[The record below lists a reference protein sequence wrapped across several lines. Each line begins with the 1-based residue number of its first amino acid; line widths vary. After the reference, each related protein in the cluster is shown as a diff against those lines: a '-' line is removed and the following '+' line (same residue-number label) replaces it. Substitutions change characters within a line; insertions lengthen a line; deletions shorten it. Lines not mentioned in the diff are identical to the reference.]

1 MIIWVN
7 GAFGSG
13 KSQTSYEIHRRLP
26 NSYVYDP
33 ENAGYYI
40 RKNLPSDSKHGDFQD
55 YPMWREFN
63 YSMLRYINETS
74 SSIIIV
80 PMTITSLQYFD
91 EIVGRLRRDDII
103 VHHFTLGA
111 SREVLLHRLK
121 KRGDRADSW
130 PAQQINRCIEG
141 LSHEVF
147 QHHLNTDRTG
157 IEDVVEQIGSLSG
170 VHLLPDHRS
179 KPRKTVDRLITQLKQ
194 MRLFDH

>member
-1 MIIWVN
+1 MIIWIN

-13 KSQTSYEIHRRLP
+13 KSLSSYELHRRLP
-26 NSYVYDP
+26 DSYVYDP

-40 RKNLPSDSKHGDFQD
+40 RKNLPNDSNHGDFQD

-74 SSIIIV
+74 ANIIIV
-80 PMTITSLQYFD
+80 PMTITNLTYFD
-91 EIVGRLRRDDII
+91 QIVGRLRRDDIT
-103 VHHFTLGA
+103 VHHFTLCA

-130 PAQQINRCIEG
+130 PAQQINRCMEG

-147 QHHLNTDRTG
+147 QHHLNTDRMR
-157 IEDVVEQIGSLSG
+157 IEDVVEQIASMSG
-170 VHLLPDHRS
+170 VHLLPDQRS
-179 KPRKTVDRLITQLKQ
+179 KPRKRVDRLITQLKQ
-194 MRLFDH
+194 IRLFNH